1 MISSDITFEAVT
13 VATILWPDYG
23 FEPEHDG
30 GIVAVGKKLTEH
42 FTNEHIPDKLC
53 ETLGLDREHN
63 MVYSRPKFDAAKGNE
78 HIKLTRFADIEING
92 VIADEIIVRVHVC
105 NRIERS
111 RAKITIFANFEFRDH
126 PLSAIEIV
134 DLVDSVFK
142 KEEDICRFI
151 HKEIPESFSLGN
163 IKYISNIASV
173 ESGDRDIDSIIES
186 VFISDKTKFEFL
198 PNPEHVP
205 DEKKMLDAYYVLLS
219 DKTLVSADRR
229 SITPETIRDVL
240 IDCKAK
246 QSKTITYQTK
256 NKIPA
261 KTLNYESDPLHRVIT
276 NLTEPYCA
284 SAVTNRLVND
294 YLSMT

>member
-1 MISSDITFEAVT
+1 MISSDITFEAVN

-23 FEPEHDG
+23 FTPEHDG
-30 GIVAVGKKLTEH
+30 GIVAVGKKLTEY
-42 FTNEHIPDKLC
+42 FTKEHIHDKLC
-53 ETLGLDREHN
+53 ETLGLDREN
-63 MVYSRPKFDAAKGNE
+63 MVYSSPKFDAAKGNE
-78 HIKLTRFADIEING
+78 HIKLTRLADIEIDG
-92 VIADEIIVRVHVC
+92 VTADEIIVRVHVC

-134 DLVDSVFK
+134 DLMDSVFK

-151 HKEIPESFSLGN
+151 HKKIPESFSLGN

-173 ESGDRDIDSIIES
+173 ESEDRDIDSIIKS
-186 VFISDKTKFEFL
+186 VFLSDKTKFEFL
-198 PNPEHVP
+198 PSSEHVL

-219 DKTLVSADRR
+219 NKTLVSADRR
-229 SITPETIRDVL
+229 SITPETIRDVI

-276 NLTEPYCA
+276 NLTTPYCA